1 MMTESADAIST
12 TPVTDEFALAAIVVA
27 RTDETERVAI
37 LTLAPVDGSHFPR
50 WEPGAHID
58 LRLEAGLVRQYS
70 LCGDPADLSTYR
82 IAVLRETQ
90 SRGGSTFLHERIRVG
105 DSLSISWPRNTF
117 ELTKSTRY
125 LFIAGGIGVTPIL
138 PMIKCAALAGAEWTL
153 AYTGR
158 SRTSMAFIS
167 ELADYSQHVSLFPK
181 DESGRVDLESLLK
194 VPDGTLV
201 YACGPTSL
209 LEAIE
214 KLCAEMLPPGT
225 LRTERFRAPEL
236 TGSAPS
242 TSFIVECQM
251 SGVDVHVAGETS
263 ILAALRNAGFAMPS
277 SCEEGVCGA
286 CETFVLGGEP
296 DHRDSVLSDLDRSQ
310 NGCMMV
316 CVSRSLTPRLIL
328 DL

>member
-1 MMTESADAIST
+1 MSPAPD
-12 TPVTDEFALAAIVVA
+12 TDEFTLAAKVVA
-27 RTDETERVAI
+27 RSDETERVAI
-37 LTLAPVDGSHFPR
+37 LTLAPVDGSHFPH

-58 LRLEAGLVRQYS
+58 LRLKLGLVRQYS

-82 IAVLRETQ
+82 IGVLKETQ
-90 SRGGSTFLHERIRVG
+90 SRGGSIYLHERINVG
-105 DSLSISWPRNTF
+105 DSLSIGWPRNTF
-117 ELTKSTRY
+117 ELAKSTRY

-138 PMIKCAALAGAEWTL
+138 PMIKRAELTGAEWTL

-158 SRTSMAFIS
+158 SRNSMAFIP
-167 ELADYSQHVSLFPK
+167 ELANYCDHVTLFPK
-181 DESGRVDLESLLK
+181 DESGRVDVESLLK
-194 VPDGTLV
+194 VPEGTLV

-209 LEAIE
+209 LDAIE
-214 KLCAEMLPPGT
+214 KHCEETLPPGT

-236 TGSAPS
+236 AASAHS
-242 TSFIVECQM
+242 TSFVVECQM
-251 SGVDVHVAGETS
+251 SGVEVEVAGDIS
-263 ILAALRNAGFAMPS
+263 ILEALRSAGFEMAS

-286 CETFVLGGEP
+286 CETFVLDGKP
-296 DHRDSVLSDLDRSQ
+296 DHRDSVLSDLDKSQ